1 MTVRL
6 LIAGSRSWSPTLRE
20 ISAAVGATLRPLEI
34 DPLGVG
40 SVVCGMARGADLAG
54 KAWAERWGYPVEQYP
69 ADWDGRGNR
78 AGPERNER
86 MASIAT
92 HAVLFRDVGESR
104 GTDDMARRLKAR
116 GTPHRVWSRTE
127 IASVAP

>member
-20 ISAAVGATLRPLEI
+20 ISAAVGVTLRPLGI
-34 DPLGVG
+34 DPNGLG

-54 KAWAERWGYPVEQYP
+54 AAWAERWGYPVEQYP
-69 ADWDGRGNR
+69 ADWHGRGNR

-86 MASIAT
+86 MAEVAT
-92 HAVLFRDVGESR
+92 HAVLFRDYGESR
-104 GTDDMARRLKAR
+104 GTDDMARRLKAH
-116 GTPHRVWSRTE
+116 GTPHRVFTRDE
-127 IASVAP
+127 IASMS